1 MGNLGICKLCQKQ
14 KELIS
19 ESHIIPRQFY
29 HKIAE
34 IVDKHFG
41 GVSHGEKVTRIYSKE
56 QKSKQKQSGLYV
68 ADILCKDCE
77 QLLGKWDNYAQ
88 ILLLERMELTKANL
102 PSHEA
107 EYIEFKEIDY
117 DKLKLFF
124 MSVLWRS
131 SIVKDK
137 SFLIEYD
144 ENLKLTETC
153 NFFEQ
158 VDIGEEWQKQLR
170 NLLLQEKAG
179 DENIFSVLLFKYN
192 GIEANSVQPP
202 IRCRN
207 EVNYYRFR
215 LASYG
220 FLIKVDQRPYPREIK
235 EFIITP
241 NQALKL
247 RVIDYKTTQEYQGLL
262 SFISDVKN

>member
-1 MGNLGICKLCQKQ
+1 MSSIDF
-14 KELIS
+14 I
-19 ESHIIPRQFY
+19 
-29 HKIAE
+29 
-34 IVDKHFG
+34 KH
-41 GVSHGEKVTRIYSKE
+41 
-56 QKSKQKQSGLYV
+56 Q
-68 ADILCKDCE
+68 
-77 QLLGKWDNYAQ
+77 
-88 ILLLERMELTKANL
+88 
-102 PSHEA
+102 
-107 EYIEFKEIDY
+107 KEIDY

-124 MSVLWRS
+124 ISVLWRS

-137 SFLIEYD
+137 SFLIDYD

-170 NLLLQEKAG
+170 NLLLQEQAG

-192 GIEANSVQPP
+192 RIEANSVQPP
-202 IRCRN
+202 IRCRK